1 MTNVLPLIA
10 ITLGD
15 VAGIGP
21 EVVVKA
27 LTMPEVWSVCRPL
40 VIGDAR
46 VLTAA
51 RLGIPIPP
59 LRVVTK
65 FAEATFDAGVITLLD
80 MGNLDPAAV
89 PLGQISVAAG
99 RAAVEYVLRATE
111 LALAGAVD
119 AVATAPLNK
128 EALHLAGFDYIGH
141 TEILADIT
149 HTPRCTT
156 MLATPGLRVTHV
168 TRHVPFRSIAE
179 RLTTAAV
186 LDTIVITHA
195 GMQGLGFPCPR
206 IAVAGLN
213 PHNGDNGL
221 MGREELDIIGP
232 AVVAAQAQGIDARGP
247 LPADSVFFQA
257 IRGDYDV
264 VVCQYH
270 DQGHIAVKTHG
281 FEKSITITLGLPIIR
296 TSADHG
302 TAFDIAG
309 RGIAHPDSMLAAILE
324 AAAMAARVKASIEQH
339 LTAGDEGHEWHPR

>member
-1 MTNVLPLIA
+1 MDKDLPLIA

-27 LTMPEVWSVCRPL
+27 LALPEVRDVCRPL

-46 VLTAA
+46 ALTEA
-51 RLGIPIPP
+51 RLGVPIPP
-59 LRVVTK
+59 LRVVAR
-65 FAEATFDAGVITLLD
+65 FEDATFDVEALTLLD
-80 MGNLDPAAV
+80 LGNLDPADA
-89 PLGQISVAAG
+89 PLGQISTEAG
-99 RAAVEYVLRATE
+99 RAAVEYVLKATE

-128 EALHLAGFDYIGH
+128 EAMHLAGFDYIGH
-141 TEILADIT
+141 TEILADVT
-149 HTPRCTT
+149 RTPRCTT

-168 TRHVPFRSIAE
+168 TRHVPFRAIADH
-179 RLTTAAV
+179 LTIDGV
-186 LDTIVITHA
+186 LDTIVLTHE
-195 GMQGLGFPCPR
+195 GMKVLGFPQPR
-206 IAVAGLN
+206 LAVAGLN

-221 MGREELDIIGP
+221 MGREELDIIAP

-247 LPADSVFFQA
+247 IPADSVFFQA

-281 FEKSITITLGLPIIR
+281 FEQSITITLGLPLIR

-309 RGIAHPDSMLAAILE
+309 RGIAHADSMLAAILE
-324 AAAMAARVKASIEQH
+324 AAAMAARVRVAS
-339 LTAGDEGHEWHPR
+339 TN

>member
-1 MTNVLPLIA
+1 MTNNLPLIA

-27 LTMPEVWSVCRPL
+27 LALPEVRDVCRPL

-46 VLTAA
+46 ALTEA
-51 RLGIPIPP
+51 RLGVPVPP
-59 LRVVTK
+59 LRVVK
-65 FAEATFDAGVITLLD
+65 NLGEAVFDAEALTLLD
-80 MGNLDPAAV
+80 LRNLDPADA
-89 PLGQISVAAG
+89 PLGQISTEAG
-99 RAAVEYVLRATE
+99 RAAVEYVLKATE

-128 EALHLAGFDYIGH
+128 EAMHLAGFDYIGH
-141 TEILADIT
+141 TEILADVT

-168 TRHVPFRSIAE
+168 TRHLPFRTIANH
-179 RLTTAAV
+179 LTVAGV
-186 LDTIVITHA
+186 LDTIVITHE
-195 GMQGLGFPCPR
+195 GMKVLGFPQPR
-206 IAVAGLN
+206 LAVAGLN

-221 MGREELDIIGP
+221 MGREELDIIAP
-232 AVVAAQAQGIDARGP
+232 AVAAAQAQGIDARGP
-247 LPADSVFFQA
+247 IPADSVFFQA

-324 AAAMAARVKASIEQH
+324 AAAMAARVKQ
-339 LTAGDEGHEWHPR
+339 

>member
-1 MTNVLPLIA
+1 MIDLPLVA

-27 LTMPEVWSVCRPL
+27 LALPEVWTVCRPL

-46 VLTAA
+46 ALTEA
-51 RLGIPIPP
+51 RLGIPVPL
-59 LRVVTK
+59 LRVVRDPET
-65 FAEATFDAGVITLLD
+65 AEFSKGTLTLLD
-80 MGNLDPAAV
+80 LRNLDPADA
-89 PLGQISVAAG
+89 PLGRISPTAG
-99 RAAVEYVLRATE
+99 RAAVEYVLKAAE
-111 LALAGAVD
+111 LAMTGAVD

-128 EALHLAGFDYIGH
+128 EAMHLAGFDFIGH
-141 TEILADIT
+141 TEILADVT

-168 TRHVPFRSIAE
+168 TRHIPFRSIAE
-179 RLTTAAV
+179 HLTVERV
-186 LDTIVITHA
+186 LDTIVITHT
-195 GMQGLGFPCPR
+195 GMQKLGFPQPR

-221 MGREELDIIGP
+221 LGREELDIIKP

-247 LPADSVFFQA
+247 IPADSVFFQA
-257 IRGDYDV
+257 LRGDYDV

-281 FEKSITITLGLPIIR
+281 FEQSITITLGLPIIR

-309 RGIAHPDSMLAAILE
+309 RGIANADSMRAAILE
-324 AAAMAARVKASIEQH
+324 AAAMAARVKAAS
-339 LTAGDEGHEWHPR
+339 TD

>member
-1 MTNVLPLIA
+1 MTDNLPLIA

-27 LTMPEVWSVCRPL
+27 LALPEVWDVCRPL

-46 VLTAA
+46 ALTEA
-51 RLGIPIPP
+51 RLGVPIPR
-59 LRVVTK
+59 LRVITQP
-65 FAEATFDAGVITLLD
+65 EDATFDAGTLTLLD
-80 MGNLDPAAV
+80 LGNLDPADA
-89 PLGQISVAAG
+89 PLGQISTEAG
-99 RAAVEYVLRATE
+99 RAAVEYVLKATE
-111 LALAGAVD
+111 LAMSGAVD

-128 EALHLAGFDYIGH
+128 EAMHLAGFDYIGH
-141 TEILADIT
+141 TEILADVT

-168 TRHVPFRSIAE
+168 TRHIPFRSIADH
-179 RLTTAAV
+179 LTIDGV
-186 LDTIVITHA
+186 LDTIVLTHE
-195 GMQGLGFPCPR
+195 GMKVLGFPQPR
-206 IAVAGLN
+206 LAVAGLN

-221 MGREELDIIGP
+221 MGREELDIIAP
-232 AVVAAQAQGIDARGP
+232 AVAAAQDQGIDARGP
-247 LPADSVFFQA
+247 IPADSVFFQA
-257 IRGDYDV
+257 VRGDYDV

-281 FEKSITITLGLPIIR
+281 FEQSITITLGLPLIR

-324 AAAMAARVKASIEQH
+324 AAAMAARVKVAP
-339 LTAGDEGHEWHPR
+339 TG

>member
-1 MTNVLPLIA
+1 MTSTLPLIA

-27 LTMPEVWSVCRPL
+27 LALPEVWAACRPL

-46 VLTAA
+46 ALTEA
-51 RLGIPIPP
+51 RLGVPVPP
-59 LRVVTK
+59 LRIAKTV
-65 FAEATFDAGVITLLD
+65 AEATFDFGTLTLLD
-80 MGNLDPAAV
+80 LGNLDVTAA
-89 PLGQISVAAG
+89 PLGQISTEAG
-99 RAAVEYVLRATE
+99 RAAVEYVLKATE
-111 LALAGAVD
+111 LAMAGAVD

-128 EALHLAGFDYIGH
+128 EAMHLAGFDYIGH
-141 TEILADIT
+141 TEILADVT

-168 TRHVPFRSIAE
+168 TRHIPFRSIADH
-179 RLTTAAV
+179 LTIAGV
-186 LDTIVITHA
+186 LDTIVLTHE
-195 GMQGLGFPCPR
+195 GMKVLGFPQPR
-206 IAVAGLN
+206 LAVAGLN

-221 MGREELDIIGP
+221 MGREELDIIAP
-232 AVVAAQAQGIDARGP
+232 AVAAAQAQGIDARGP
-247 LPADSVFFQA
+247 IPADSVFFQA

-309 RGIAHPDSMLAAILE
+309 RGIAHADSMLAAILE
-324 AAAMAARVKASIEQH
+324 AAAMAARVKAASMN
-339 LTAGDEGHEWHPR
+339 

>member
-1 MTNVLPLIA
+1 MTNTLPLIA

-27 LTMPEVWSVCRPL
+27 LALPEVWAVCRPL

-46 VLTAA
+46 ALTEA
-51 RLGIPIPP
+51 RLGVPVPP
-59 LRVVTK
+59 LRVAKTV
-65 FAEATFDAGVITLLD
+65 AEATFDIGTLTLLD
-80 MGNLDPAAV
+80 LGNLDVNAA
-89 PLGQISVAAG
+89 PLGQISTEAG
-99 RAAVEYVLRATE
+99 RAAVEYVLKATE
-111 LALAGAVD
+111 LAMTGAVD

-128 EALHLAGFDYIGH
+128 EAMRLAGFDYIGH
-141 TEILADIT
+141 TEILADVT

-168 TRHVPFRSIAE
+168 TRHIPFRSIAAH
-179 RLTTAAV
+179 LTTAGV
-186 LDTIVITHA
+186 LDTIVLTHE
-195 GMQGLGFPCPR
+195 GMQVLGFPQPR
-206 IAVAGLN
+206 LAVAGLN

-221 MGREELDIIGP
+221 MGREELDIIAP
-232 AVVAAQAQGIDARGP
+232 AVAAAQDQGIDARGP
-247 LPADSVFFQA
+247 IPADSVFFQA

-281 FEKSITITLGLPIIR
+281 FEQSITITLGLPLIR

-309 RGIAHPDSMLAAILE
+309 RGIAHADSMLAAILA
-324 AAAMAARVKASIEQH
+324 AAAMAARVRAAS
-339 LTAGDEGHEWHPR
+339 TD

>member
-1 MTNVLPLIA
+1 MTDNLPLIA

-15 VAGIGP
+15 VTGIGP

-27 LTMPEVWSVCRPL
+27 LALPEVWDVCRPF

-46 VLTAA
+46 ALTEA

-59 LRVVTK
+59 LRVVTR
-65 FAEATFDAGVITLLD
+65 AEDATFDAGALTLLD
-80 MGNLDPAAV
+80 LGNLDPATV
-89 PLGQISVAAG
+89 PLGRISVEAG
-99 RAAVEYVLRATE
+99 RAAVEYVLKAAE
-111 LALAGAVD
+111 LAMAGAVD

-128 EALHLAGFDYIGH
+128 EAMHLAGFDYIGH
-141 TEILADIT
+141 TEILADVT
-149 HTPRCTT
+149 RTPRCTT

-168 TRHVPFRSIAE
+168 TRHIPFRSIADH
-179 RLTTAAV
+179 LTIAGV
-186 LDTIVITHA
+186 LDTIVITHE
-195 GMQGLGFPCPR
+195 GMKMLGFPQPR

-232 AVVAAQAQGIDARGP
+232 AVAAAQAQGIDARGP
-247 LPADSVFFQA
+247 IPADSVFFQA

-324 AAAMAARVKASIEQH
+324 AAAMAARVNQQNLE
-339 LTAGDEGHEWHPR
+339 

>member
-1 MTNVLPLIA
+1 MTDNLPLIA

-15 VAGIGP
+15 VAGVGP

-27 LTMPEVWSVCRPL
+27 LALPEVRAACRPL

-46 VLTAA
+46 ALTEA
-51 RLGIPIPP
+51 RLGVPVPP

-65 FAEATFDAGVITLLD
+65 LEDATFGVEALTLLD
-80 MGNLDPAAV
+80 LHNLDPADA
-89 PLGQISVAAG
+89 PLGQISTQAG
-99 RAAVEYVLRATE
+99 RAAVEYVLKATE
-111 LALAGAVD
+111 LALSGAVD

-128 EALHLAGFDYIGH
+128 EAMHLAGFDYIGH
-141 TEILADIT
+141 TEILADVT

-168 TRHVPFRSIAE
+168 TRHVPFRTIADH
-179 RLTTAAV
+179 LTIAGV

-195 GMQGLGFPCPR
+195 GMQMLGFPQPR
-206 IAVAGLN
+206 LAVAGLN

-232 AVVAAQAQGIDARGP
+232 AVAAAQDQGIDARGP
-247 LPADSVFFQA
+247 IPADSVFFQA

-324 AAAMAARVKASIEQH
+324 AAAMAARVQKAS
-339 LTAGDEGHEWHPR
+339 

>member
-1 MTNVLPLIA
+1 MADTLPLIA

-27 LTMPEVWSVCRPL
+27 LALPEVREVCHPL

-46 VLTAA
+46 ALTEA
-51 RLGIPIPP
+51 RLGFPIPP

-65 FAEATFDAGVITLLD
+65 LEDAMFDMETLTMLD
-80 MGNLDPAAV
+80 MHNIDPADAS
-89 PLGQISVAAG
+89 LGQISTEAG
-99 RAAVEYVLRATE
+99 RAAVEYVLKATE
-111 LALAGAVD
+111 LAMAGAVD

-128 EALHLAGFDYIGH
+128 EAMHLAGFDYIGH
-141 TEILADIT
+141 TEILADVT

-168 TRHVPFRSIAE
+168 TRHIPFRTIADH
-179 RLTTAAV
+179 LTIAGV
-186 LDTIVITHA
+186 LDTIVITHE
-195 GMQGLGFPCPR
+195 GMKMLGFPQPR
-206 IAVAGLN
+206 LAVAGLN

-232 AVVAAQAQGIDARGP
+232 AVEAAQAQGIDARGP
-247 LPADSVFFQA
+247 IPADSVFFQA

-281 FEKSITITLGLPIIR
+281 FEQSITITLGLPIIR

-324 AAAMAARVKASIEQH
+324 AASMAARVKES
-339 LTAGDEGHEWHPR
+339 R

>member
-1 MTNVLPLIA
+1 MIHELPLIA

-27 LTMPEVWSVCRPL
+27 LALPEVWQACRPL

-46 VLTAA
+46 ALTET
-51 RLGIPIPP
+51 RLGIPTPS
-59 LRVVTK
+59 LRVISQVEKASFTP
-65 FAEATFDAGVITLLD
+65 GVLTLLD
-80 MGNLDPAAV
+80 LGNLDPSAA
-89 PLGQISVAAG
+89 PLGRISAAAG
-99 RAAVEYVLRATE
+99 RAAVEYALKAAE

-128 EALHLAGFDYIGH
+128 EAMHVAGFDYIGH
-141 TEILADIT
+141 TEILADVAG
-149 HTPRCTT
+149 TPRCTT

-168 TRHVPFRSIAE
+168 TRHVPFRDIAGQ
-179 RLTTAAV
+179 LTTARI
-186 LDTIVITHA
+186 LDTIIITHT
-195 GMQGLGFPCPR
+195 GMQLLGFPQPR

-221 MGREELDIIGP
+221 LGREELDIIGP
-232 AVVAAQAQGIDARGP
+232 AVAAAQAQGIDARGP
-247 LPADSVFFQA
+247 IPADSVFFQA
-257 IRGDYDV
+257 ICGDYDV

-281 FEKSITITLGLPIIR
+281 FEQSITITLGLPLIR

-309 RGIAHPDSMLAAILE
+309 QGIAHADSMRAAILE
-324 AAAMAARVKASIEQH
+324 AAAMASRSMRRE
-339 LTAGDEGHEWHPR
+339 P